1 MHGMGIRNLVFCR
14 FNYRRKKMNK
24 KIKILSEVK
33 LKGKGTNLFNYQYID
48 ESGEPISAVFQA
60 TKSALK
66 GGIK

>member
-1 MHGMGIRNLVFCR
+1 MS
-14 FNYRRKKMNK
+14 K

-60 TKSALK
+60 TKSALMEAQK
-66 GGIK
+66 

>member
-1 MHGMGIRNLVFCR
+1 
-14 FNYRRKKMNK
+14 MNK